1 MNILRK
7 IRRPF
12 KYSYFNAAFLIIGIN
27 IAVFLL
33 LKMIPRL
40 AVYLSLNVIF
50 LREGNMY
57 WQFLTYMFVHGNF
70 SHLFFNMLGI
80 FFFGIAVERAIGS
93 KEFLLLYFITGIMG
107 GIISYFVYLLSGGYM
122 YFLMGASG
130 ALYGLLFAFAVI
142 FPRNN
147 IYFWGIIPIPAPIL
161 VAIYVGIEIS
171 SQLLSFR
178 DGVAHLTHLVGF
190 AVAWIYFVVR
200 MGINPWKVW
209 KDAYR

>member
-1 MNILRK
+1 MNLFKK

-147 IYFWGIIPIPAPIL
+147 IYFW
-161 VAIYVGIEIS
+161 
-171 SQLLSFR
+171 
-178 DGVAHLTHLVGF
+178 
-190 AVAWIYFVVR
+190 
-200 MGINPWKVW
+200 
-209 KDAYR
+209 

>member
-1 MNILRK
+1 
-7 IRRPF
+7 
-12 KYSYFNAAFLIIGIN
+12 
-27 IAVFLL
+27 
-33 LKMIPRL
+33 
-40 AVYLSLNVIF
+40 
-50 LREGNMY
+50 
-57 WQFLTYMFVHGNF
+57 
-70 SHLFFNMLGI
+70 
-80 FFFGIAVERAIGS
+80 
-93 KEFLLLYFITGIMG
+93 
-107 GIISYFVYLLSGGYM
+107 M

-178 DGVAHLTHLVGF
+178 DGVAHLTHLVCF

>member
-50 LREGNMY
+50 LREGHMY

-80 FFFGIAVERAIGS
+80 FFFGIATNLA
-93 KEFLLLYFITGIMG
+93 Y
-107 GIISYFVYLLSGGYM
+107 
-122 YFLMGASG
+122 
-130 ALYGLLFAFAVI
+130 
-142 FPRNN
+142 
-147 IYFWGIIPIPAPIL
+147 L
-161 VAIYVGIEIS
+161 VACLADNDKRVIRCR
-171 SQLLSFR
+171 F
-178 DGVAHLTHLVGF
+178 HL
-190 AVAWIYFVVR
+190 
-200 MGINPWKVW
+200 
-209 KDAYR
+209 